1 MSTTVLSGSLNQEFC
16 AANEEQ
22 SSDHDL
28 TRQPFSL
35 LMTSSQHNLLENQG
49 LVDES
54 YFSASSISSTSS
66 PVSHQPVANDTPRL
80 SSQVSPSSFASPLSL
95 ESALGS
101 NSEEYGEGELS
112 RIIHDLIEVHEHNI
126 CPDTRFTPEEVLE
139 EQKACYVSKTL
150 RCLLW
155 KINNYNVS
163 TMEELIFKRRT
174 LEERRQYV
182 FVSIHGDE
190 RGAESMLPRS
200 EKQSSTAHARLTKSP
215 QCSSF
220 AYCLLQV
227 PPTFSFVLPEL
238 SVMLKS
244 GPRWRAA
251 YSCLP
256 FDLCASRWVQSLI
269 SGSR

>member
-163 TMEELIFKRRT
+163 ST
-174 LEERRQYV
+174 
-182 FVSIHGDE
+182 VSG
-190 RGAESMLPRS
+190 RS
-200 EKQSSTAHARLTKSP
+200 EKKYDMDTFKNFFFSADILCLILCLSKFKMFIS
-215 QCSSF
+215 
-220 AYCLLQV
+220 LLQRFYFNMKF
-227 PPTFSFVLPEL
+227 TYYFFL
-238 SVMLKS
+238 SSHLIH
-244 GPRWRAA
+244 
-251 YSCLP
+251 
-256 FDLCASRWVQSLI
+256 SL
-269 SGSR
+269 